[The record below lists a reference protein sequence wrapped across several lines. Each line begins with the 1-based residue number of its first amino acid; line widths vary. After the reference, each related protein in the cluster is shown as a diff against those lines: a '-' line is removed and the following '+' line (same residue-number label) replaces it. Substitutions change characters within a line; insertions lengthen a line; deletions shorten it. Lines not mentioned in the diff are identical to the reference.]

1 MDRNLTQQVIVAG
14 ANEVS
19 IKAMRDRRR
28 NILDYIDAVEANGEQ
43 IPTETLQSLL
53 GELFDLNIAI
63 GDVPFDDKDQA

>member
-1 MDRNLTQQVIVAG
+1 MDRNLTQQVIAAG
-14 ANEVS
+14 ANEIS

-28 NILDYIDAVEANGEQ
+28 DILDYIDAVEANGEQ

-63 GDVPFDDKDQA
+63 GDVPFDDKDQ